1 MLQQYIPVL
10 LVVAFVIANAI
21 LMLGLSHVLSSYRL
35 TAVKLT
41 PYESGM
47 PILGDARE
55 RFSVKFYLV
64 AMLFIIFDVE
74 TVFML
79 PWAAAFNQLAE
90 IRGLLLIEMF
100 LFVLILAVG
109 YLYVWKRG
117 ALQWD

>member
-1 MLQQYIPVL
+1 MLQPYIPVL

-21 LMLGLSHVLSSYRL
+21 LILILSHVLSTYRL
-35 TAVKLT
+35 TPVKLA

-47 PILGDARE
+47 PILGSARE

-64 AMLFIIFDVE
+64 AMLFIVFDVE

-79 PWAAAFNQLAE
+79 PWAAAFHQLAE
-90 IRGLLLIEMF
+90 IRGLLLIEMAV
-100 LFVLILAVG
+100 FVLILAVG

-117 ALQWD
+117 ALEWD